1 MCTMTDVR
9 DLSVEDAAGLHAG
22 ADHYR
27 AFVGPPGRFD
37 LMSSAQFSLL
47 HMLGL
52 RETHRVLDFG
62 CGSLRLG
69 RLLIP
74 YLRPSGYFGVE
85 PEAWLVEEGFAREL
99 GEDARRLKTP
109 HIAHNDDYACDSF
122 GQTFDFIV
130 AQSIFSH
137 TGMDAGRRALT
148 AFRSVLADGGLVLA
162 NWLIGEEQGFDPDTA
177 GWVYPECVIHA
188 PDRVAGLIAETGLVG
203 RPCGW
208 HHHGGLT
215 WYVLAKREE
224 DLPGAEF
231 LDSLRIPPF
240 AKG

>member
-1 MCTMTDVR
+1 MTDVR
-9 DLSVEDAAGLHAG
+9 GFSVDEAASLHAG

-52 RETHRVLDFG
+52 RETQRVLDFG

-74 YLRPSGYFGVE
+74 YLRTGRYFGIE

-99 GEDARRLKTP
+99 GEDARRLKAP
-109 HIAHNDDYACDSF
+109 RFDHNDQYRCDVF
-122 GQTFDFIV
+122 GETFHFII

-137 TGMDAGRRALT
+137 TGVEAGRRALN
-148 AFRSVLADGGLVLA
+148 AFRPVLAPGGLVLA
-162 NWLIGEEQGFDPDTA
+162 NWLVGEEGGFDPETV
-177 GWVYPECVIHA
+177 GWVYPECVIHSPA
-188 PDRVAGLIAETGLVG
+188 RVDALIAEAGLVG
-203 RPCGW
+203 RRCGW
-208 HHHGGLT
+208 HHHGGLS
-215 WYVLAKREE
+215 WYVLATREA
-224 DLPGAEF
+224 DLPDQAF
-231 LDSLRIPPF
+231 LDALAIIPI
-240 AKG
+240 AR

>member
-1 MCTMTDVR
+1 MTETR
-9 DLSVEDAAGLHAG
+9 SLSVAQAGQLPAG

-37 LMSSAQFSLL
+37 LMSSAQFALL

-52 RETHRVLDFG
+52 RESHRVLDFG

-74 YLRPSGYFGVE
+74 YLAPERYFGVE

-99 GEDARRLKTP
+99 GNEARALKSPTFQ
-109 HIAHNDDYACDSF
+109 HNSDYRCDGF
-122 GQTFDFIV
+122 GQAFDFII

-137 TGMDAGRRALT
+137 TGVKAGRLAL
-148 AFRSVLADGGLVLA
+148 ASFAEVLSERGLVLA
-162 NWLIGEEQGFDPDTA
+162 NWLIGEEHGFDPETA
-177 GWVYPECVIHA
+177 DWVYPECVIHS
-188 PDRVAGLIAETGLVG
+188 PERVERLIAEAGLVG
-203 RPCGW
+203 APCGW

-215 WYVLAKREE
+215 WYVLARSPEA
-224 DLPGAEF
+224 LPSAEF
-231 LDSLRIPPF
+231 LASLAIRPLS
-240 AKG
+240 A